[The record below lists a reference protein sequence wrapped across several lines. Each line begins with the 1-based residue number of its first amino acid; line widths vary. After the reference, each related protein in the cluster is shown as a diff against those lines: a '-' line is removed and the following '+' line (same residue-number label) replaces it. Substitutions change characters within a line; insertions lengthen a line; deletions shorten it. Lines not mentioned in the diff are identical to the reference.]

1 MKTEENVKLFAHKC
15 RGDYVNEINISE
27 SLINAKT
34 NSASA
39 EFIVILDISGSMGS
53 DVNRIITKIL
63 PNMLTKLKY
72 LDDDIIHLIT
82 FESCVEY
89 HQMTKKQLENS
100 TIECMDMTYT
110 FLINFQKLS

>member
-1 MKTEENVKLFAHKC
+1 MKTEENVTLFSHKC
-15 RGDYVNEINISE
+15 KEDYVNEINISK
-27 SLINAKT
+27 SLINSKT
-34 NSASA
+34 DPSSV
-39 EFIVILDISGSMGS
+39 ETIIILDISSSMGTN
-53 DVNRIITKIL
+53 VNRILTKIL
-63 PNMLTKLKY
+63 PNMLAKFNY

-110 FLINFQKLS
+110 FLMNFQKLS